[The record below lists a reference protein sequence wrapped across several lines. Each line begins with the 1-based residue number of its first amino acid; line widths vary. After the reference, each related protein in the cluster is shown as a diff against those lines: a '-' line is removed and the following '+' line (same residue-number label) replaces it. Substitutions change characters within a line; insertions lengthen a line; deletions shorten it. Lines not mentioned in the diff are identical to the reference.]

1 MRRVNLAEM
10 QQRHR
15 RGQGQLGRHACRLTR
30 QGDESRRLSKDI
42 GDDAFPNGRERE
54 HEGGF
59 GEVPRELLVEG
70 VDDLARETQLL
81 MLCLDEAHEALRRQ
95 GVKILVVIPT
105 RGWVNLTQ
113 SLHDW
118 RQTLRTSRRKRSAY
132 MRVTAAVKCVFTTA
146 GLDS

>member
-1 MRRVNLAEM
+1 M
-10 QQRHR
+10 
-15 RGQGQLGRHACRLTR
+15 
-30 QGDESRRLSKDI
+30 SKDI
-42 GDDAFPNGRERE
+42 GDDVFSNGRERE

-95 GVKILVVIPT
+95 GVKILVVVPT

-113 SLHDW
+113 SLHD
-118 RQTLRTSRRKRSAY
+118 RRPQTMMRKKFFFLG
-132 MRVTAAVKCVFTTA
+132 VV
-146 GLDS
+146 GLFVLKF